1 MELVHTPLFGLL
13 LTLASYRFAVWL
25 YHKSHHT
32 LVLHPFIVSMFPVVI
47 ALKLLDID
55 YDEYMHQTDI
65 IQFLLGPAT
74 VALAWP
80 MHRQLRVLGKIWLP
94 LLITVC
100 VGGLLAAG
108 ICVGL
113 AWLMGAPQ
121 QMLNSLVP
129 KSITTPIAL
138 EVVKMTGGLPA
149 LTAGVVAITGIVGAL
164 CAPAIMRWMK
174 ITDDRVRGF
183 VIGLTSH
190 AIGTARAFEL
200 SETAGAFSSA
210 ALSLTGT
217 FTALVLPVLWSWIEV
232 HYL

>member
-1 MELVHTPLFGLL
+1 MPLVHTTLFGLL

-25 YHKSHHT
+25 YHKSGRS
-32 LVLHPFIVSMFPVVI
+32 LALHPFIVSMIPVVI

-55 YDEYMHQTDI
+55 YAEYLHQTDI

-108 ICVGL
+108 ICVGI
-113 AWLMGAPQ
+113 AWVMGAPEQ
-121 QMLNSLVP
+121 VLSSLVP

-138 EVVKMTGGLPA
+138 EVVKMTGGNAA
-149 LTAGVVAITGIVGAL
+149 LIAGVVAITGIIGAV
-164 CAPAIMRWMK
+164 CAPAILRWMK

-200 SETAGAFSSA
+200 SETAGAFSSL